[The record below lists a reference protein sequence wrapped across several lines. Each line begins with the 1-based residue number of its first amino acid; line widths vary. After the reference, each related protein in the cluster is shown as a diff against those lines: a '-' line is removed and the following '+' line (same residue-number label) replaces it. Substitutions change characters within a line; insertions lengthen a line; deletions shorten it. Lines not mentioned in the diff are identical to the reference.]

1 MAGKLK
7 GAGGIKGFFLLHG
20 EKLAIGIVG
29 LLALFLIYKTTSLP
43 HLEDKYQAN
52 KLRDEISQTSSA
64 VQQAAWPEPT
74 SEQAS
79 EVRVF
84 KPLTQTADAPVPPDQ
99 YKTGDTFDR
108 TVVAPTIL
116 RPDPVILNAEE
127 VRATGGSGLLAFLD
141 EATRKR
147 RELERAKEAE
157 AMAKKMADE
166 AAKQAKE
173 SAANAGGNAR
183 RRPGEELG
191 ANQPYD
197 PDHPKRRAIQGS
209 AQAVGI
215 PLQGGE
221 RIERAAWAIV
231 TAKVPIREQL
241 KLYQDAFEKAK
252 FGFDPTRDFPAY
264 RGYMIQRSEVVPGKD
279 LDWKPVATYDGQRA
293 SITGNKP
300 IAYSRG
306 GGVSQQVM
314 EGLYAAATLS
324 WAGMSP
330 DVIDP
335 RFFDYNLTFP
345 LPPLVGRNWSKDGTH
360 PDIPLIENTPPL
372 EQEQAAMPETVLQQP
387 AVGDENAF
395 VNRTTNP
402 GGFPGAPMGPGGGM
416 RSEFGRGPMG
426 PGGMGPGGM
435 GPGGMGMMG
444 RPMGGMGMEGGP
456 GGGRG
461 AMGSAPMSAGTAR
474 TSLPKGVDYILLRF
488 VDFTVEPGKRYKYRV
503 MLVLT
508 DPNANPALPEAV
520 FASEVLD
527 RQAKE
532 KAANNGKRAPDIRKV
547 EKWSDPSPTVGIPLS
562 GDVRLVDVK
571 PFTPERI
578 NDEPVAK
585 MLVQSFDIDEK
596 GNAIQAA
603 NEKELR
609 RGAVANMVEDAEYL
623 GDGPWIDTRDK
634 FKFVTGMA
642 VLDMDGGNKLARDY
656 TSPGRVLVM
665 GPAGEFYIRNE
676 MDDKQDVVYH
686 KLLFAKEPRGV
697 NGEFGPGGPPPRG
710 GRPGGPGG
718 PGR

>member
-29 LLALFLIYKTTSLP
+29 FLALFLIYKTTSLP

-64 VQQAAWPEPT
+64 VQQATWPEPT

-84 KPLTQTADAPVPPDQ
+84 KPLTQKADAAVPADP
-99 YKTGDTFDR
+99 YKPGHTFDR
-108 TVVAPTIL
+108 PIVAPTIL
-116 RPDPVILNAEE
+116 RPDPLIINAEE

-157 AMAKKMADE
+157 AMAKKAADE

-173 SAANAGGNAR
+173 SAEAGPNAR
-183 RRPGEELG
+183 RRAGDGELG
-191 ANQPYD
+191 ANQPFD
-197 PDHPKRRAIQGS
+197 PDHPKRRPIQGS

-252 FGFDPTRDFPAY
+252 LGFDPMRDFPAY
-264 RGYMIQRSEVVPGKD
+264 RGYFIERAEVLPGKD

-293 SITGNKP
+293 SITANKP
-300 IAYSRG
+300 IAYSRSG
-306 GGVSQQVM
+306 AVSQQVM
-314 EGLYAAATLS
+314 EGLYAEATKS

-335 RFFDYNLTFP
+335 RFFDYNLTLP
-345 LPPLVGRNWSKDGTH
+345 LPPLVGRNWGQEGTH
-360 PDIPLIENTPPL
+360 PDIPLIQNTPPL
-372 EQEQAAMPETVLQQP
+372 EQEQLATLPETALQQP
-387 AVGDENAF
+387 AAGDENAF
-395 VNRTTNP
+395 INRSTSS

-416 RSEFGRGPMG
+416 RSEFGGRPPMG

-435 GPGGMGMMG
+435 GPGGMMG
-444 RPMGGMGMEGGP
+444 RPMGMTMGGPEGGMG
-456 GGGRG
+456 GR
-461 AMGSAPMSAGTAR
+461 AMGSAPMAGGAAR
-474 TSLPKGVDYILLRF
+474 TSLPKGVDYLLLRF

-503 MLVLT
+503 LLVLT
-508 DPNANPALPEAV
+508 DPNANPVLPENV

-532 KAANNGKRAPDIRKV
+532 KAANNGKRLDIRKV

-623 GDGPWIDTRDK
+623 GDGPWIDTRPD
-634 FKFVTGMA
+634 FKFITGMA
-642 VLDMDGGNKLARDY
+642 VLDMDGGNKLSKDY

-676 MDDKQDVVYH
+676 TDDKQDVVYH
-686 KLLFAKEPRGV
+686 KLLFAKEPKGGS
-697 NGEFGPGGPPPRG
+697 GEFGPGGPGFRG